1 MQEFDARAADLVRR
15 IGAALTAKSARIAV
29 AESCTG
35 GWIAK
40 ALTDRPGSSAW
51 FGYGFIAYSNDAKE
65 FLLGVSPETID
76 RHGAVSEDVAEQ
88 MATGARIASAAEIAV
103 AVTGIAGPDGGTTDK
118 PVGTVCFAWAGP
130 GVQLL
135 SRQRRFEGD
144 RDSIRRQA
152 VIAALEGVL
161 VQLTAP

>member
-1 MQEFDARAADLVRR
+1 MSDFDQRAADLTRR
-15 IGAALTAKSARIAV
+15 IAAALTAKSARVAV

-40 ALTDRPGSSAW
+40 CLTDQPGSSAW
-51 FGYGFIAYSNDAKE
+51 FGYGFITYSDAAKE
-65 FLLGVSPETID
+65 ALLGVSAETLAGQ
-76 RHGAVSEDVAEQ
+76 GAVCQDVAEQ
-88 MATGARIASAAEIAV
+88 MATGARLASAAEIAV
-103 AVTGIAGPDGGTTDK
+103 AVTGIAGPDGGTPAK

-130 GVQLL
+130 GVQLI
-135 SRQRRFEGD
+135 SSARRFSGD
-144 RDSIRRQA
+144 RDAIRRQA

>member
-1 MQEFDARAADLVRR
+1 MNEFDRQAADLARR
-15 IGAALTAKSARIAV
+15 IAAALAAKSARVAV

-40 ALTDRPGSSAW
+40 CLTDQPGSSGW
-51 FGYGFIAYSNDAKE
+51 FGFGFVTYSDTAKQE
-65 FLLGVSPETID
+65 LLGVSAETLAEQ
-76 RHGAVSEDVAEQ
+76 GAVCQDVAEQ
-88 MATGARIASAAEIAV
+88 MATGARLTSAAEIAI
-103 AVTGIAGPDGGTTDK
+103 AVTGIAGPDGGSAAK

-130 GVQLL
+130 GVQLI
-135 SRQRRFEGD
+135 SHTRRFTGD

-152 VIAALEGVL
+152 VIAALEGAL